1 MIKYVGPK
9 PLFSKS
15 GITFHQTKED
25 KFIYLHIALELL
37 KAIDHEYHE
46 ARKYIHYIDDTQVS
60 DEVLTLQIAQHC
72 SDFQSLVDSANHTLE
87 DVFEHE
93 RKHITESKILTP
105 VEKEVCEKNLSMM
118 HDYLLQRS
126 INKKV
131 YYCIIGQL
139 ANVIKK
145 DLLDYIITPMNH
157 PFVHI
162 LHSIQGVLAEQK
174 YPIETTLEI
183 YEENQ
188 TFFAKLIIG
197 YVR

>member
-1 MIKYVGPK
+1 
-9 PLFSKS
+9 
-15 GITFHQTKED
+15 
-25 KFIYLHIALELL
+25 
-37 KAIDHEYHE
+37 
-46 ARKYIHYIDDTQVS
+46 
-60 DEVLTLQIAQHC
+60 
-72 SDFQSLVDSANHTLE
+72 
-87 DVFEHE
+87 
-93 RKHITESKILTP
+93 
-105 VEKEVCEKNLSMM
+105 
-118 HDYLLQRS
+118 
-126 INKKV
+126 
-131 YYCIIGQL
+131 
-139 ANVIKK
+139 VIKK